1 MGVHGHG
8 HQLEGHGRDTLHP
21 EGKVGHPHQPQNIT
35 MFRLELEYIIPKIS
49 HKNLQIWTPRD
60 ILCNHAEPQDL
71 LYFIREGWNL
81 AFIFNAS
88 LSQDTVVCRSGLTCV
103 VQEVVQVEFEC
114 FYFWTFG
121 LIAVV
126 QEVIQ
131 VESLL

>member
-71 LYFIREGWNL
+71 LYFIREGWDL
-81 AFIFNAS
+81 AFIF
-88 LSQDTVVCRSGLTCV
+88 
-103 VQEVVQVEFEC
+103 
-114 FYFWTFG
+114 
-121 LIAVV
+121 
-126 QEVIQ
+126 
-131 VESLL
+131 